1 MKGTF
6 FAGIAMG
13 ALAGALLVESNPQA
27 KKAVTKGKNMVT
39 DAITKKSK

>member
-6 FAGIAMG
+6 FAGLAMG
-13 ALAGALLVESNPQA
+13 ALAGALLIEGNPQA

-39 DAITKKSK
+39 DAIKKQEK